1 MRLPDGHNRETADA
15 IIEIDPRGVVLS
27 WSSSAE
33 QIFGY
38 SSSEATGR
46 SLRELLF
53 IDDHDSEPALTQ
65 EICIYEA
72 LRRRKDGSLL
82 QVNVSRRLFRDGA
95 GKLTHGVYAK
105 RDITPL
111 KVARDAKEV
120 RTRFGALLE
129 SVPDATLIAN
139 PLGRIVL
146 ANSEAERTF
155 GYEHAQLV
163 GLPVEALLPERFRQS
178 HVQHRSGFAR
188 QPRTRAMGRGL
199 ELFGRR
205 RNGDEFPVEISLAPL
220 QTDEGLMV
228 MSAVRDITDRQKA
241 EQKFRGLL
249 ESAPDAMVI
258 VGSDG
263 RIALVNSQL
272 EHLFGY
278 PREQLLNQ
286 PVEMLVPE
294 RFRAAHDG
302 HRASFFRQPRTR
314 AMGAGRVLHG
324 QRRDGSEFPVEIS
337 LSPLETGEGLFVS
350 AAIRDATER
359 RRFEQSLQD
368 ASRLKSEFLATMSH
382 ELRTP
387 LNGIIGF
394 SEFLLDG
401 KAGELNDRQREFLGD
416 VLVSGQ
422 HLLRLINDVLDLS
435 KIEAGRMDLV
445 RESFPVAAAVE
456 EVCSIASSAVRDKRI
471 RLRQHISPDIAT
483 VTLDRRRFS
492 QILFNLVSNA
502 LKFTDEG
509 TVDVK
514 VSRAGPSLQLQV
526 VDTGIGISAQDLP
539 RLFVEFQQ
547 LDSGASR
554 RHQGTGLG
562 LALTRRLAELQGGSV
577 QVQSTPGRGSTFTV
591 LLPLGA
597 PETAGGDA

>member
-1 MRLPDGHNRETADA
+1 M
-15 IIEIDPRGVVLS
+15 
-27 WSSSAE
+27 AE
-33 QIFGY
+33 HVFGY
-38 SSSEATGR
+38 TGAEAVGR
-46 SLRELLF
+46 TLRDLLF
-53 IDDHDSEPALTQ
+53 VDERDSEPELTQ
-65 EICIYEA
+65 EDCVYEA
-72 LRRRKDGSLL
+72 LRRRKDGSLI
-82 QVNVSRRLFRDGA
+82 QINVARRLVRDTDGMPA
-95 GKLTHGVYAK
+95 HVVYAK

-111 KVARDAKEV
+111 KVTRDAKEV
-120 RTRFGALLE
+120 RARFGTLLE

-139 PLGRIVL
+139 ALGRIVL
-146 ANSEAERTF
+146 ANSQAERTF
-155 GYEHAQLV
+155 GYEPAQLV
-163 GLPVEALLPERFRQS
+163 GLPIESLLPERFRAA
-178 HVQHRSGFAR
+178 HVQHRSGFSR
-188 QPRTRAMGRGL
+188 QPRTRTMGRGL

-220 QTDEGLMV
+220 QTDEGVMV
-228 MSAVRDITDRQKA
+228 MSAVRDITDRKKA

-258 VGSDG
+258 VGRDG

-272 EHLFGY
+272 EQLFGY
-278 PREQLLNQ
+278 PREALLGQ
-286 PVEMLVPE
+286 AVEMLVPE
-294 RFRAAHDG
+294 RFRATHGG
-302 HRASFFRQPRTR
+302 HRTGFFGQPRTR

-324 QRRDGSEFPVEIS
+324 RRRDGSEFPVEIS
-337 LSPLETGEGLFVS
+337 LSPLETEEGLFAS

-368 ASRLKSEFLATMSH
+368 ANRMKSEFLANMSH

-401 KAGELNDRQREFLGD
+401 KAGKLNDRQHEFMGD
-416 VLVSGQ
+416 VLTSGK

-435 KIEAGRMDLV
+435 KIEAGRMDLLP
-445 RESFPVAAAVE
+445 ETFAVAGAVE
-456 EVCSIASSAVRDKRI
+456 EVCSIASNAVPGKRI
-471 RLRQHISPDIAT
+471 HLRQSVSPDVAS
-483 VTLDRRRFS
+483 VTLDRHRFN

-514 VSRAGPSLQLQV
+514 VSRSGDELQLQV
-526 VDTGIGISAQDLP
+526 IDTGIGMSPEDLP
-539 RLFVEFQQ
+539 KLFVEFQQ

-562 LALTRRLAELQGGSV
+562 LALTRRIAELQGGSV
-577 QVQSTPGRGSTFTV
+577 RVESKPGRGSTFTV

-597 PETAGGDA
+597 MTAGPEHA